1 MPRLFDFSATDGSD
15 RDLLGGKGA
24 GLARMTSLG
33 LPVPPGFT
41 ITTDV
46 CRIAMETGQVPDEL
60 WPEVRA
66 AVERLEQTCGRSF
79 GGGPAPL
86 LLSVRSGAKFSMP
99 GMMDTVLNLGIN
111 DDVVKALIEWSGDS
125 HFAWDAYRRFV
136 QMYGDVVLGVPDH
149 RFQDVLT
156 ELRRSR
162 GVEDDSELTAED
174 LETATTRFRDI
185 VEQER
190 PGELPE
196 DPLRQV
202 EGAITAVFLSW
213 NTKRAVE
220 YRRIHSIPDDLGTA
234 ANVQMMVF
242 GDLGDDSGT
251 GVCFT
256 RDPGTGEKVIYGD
269 YLPRAQG
276 EDVVAG
282 IRNTLTLDQLAGLHP
297 DCHRRLLEIMDGLE
311 NHYRDMC
318 DIEFTIERD
327 VLYILQTR
335 AGKRTAA
342 AAVKMAVA
350 MVGEGLIDRATAVTR
365 VEPASLE
372 QLHRPRLADRVDQSS
387 LLVVGVAASPGAAT
401 GAVVFSSEEAVE
413 QARNS
418 IDVILVRPETTPDD
432 IHGMAAAVG
441 ILTSQGGKTSHA
453 AVVARGMG
461 KPAVTGA
468 AKLQVDTGAA
478 IASAG
483 DREVRRGDVITID
496 GTSGIVYQGAIE
508 LVPPQVPPE
517 LDELLEW
524 ADELRSL
531 GVRANADTADD
542 AALSRRRGAEGIG
555 LARTEHMFLGERLS
569 IVQRVILSTDPSERE
584 EALTDLERQQVGDF
598 ESLLE
603 AMDGLPVVIRL
614 LDPPLHEFLPSRFE
628 LEHEMLRR
636 VRAGRPIDDLQAMS
650 DQVARWEEDN
660 PMLGL
665 RGVRLGLMLKDLYRM
680 QARAATTALTRRIQ
694 AGGNP
699 TSRS

>member
-1 MPRLFDFSATDGSD
+1 MPHLYDFSATDGSD

-46 CRIAMETGQVPDEL
+46 CRAAMATGAMPDDL
-60 WPEVRA
+60 WPEVED
-66 AVERLEQTCGRSF
+66 AVARLEKTSGRNLGS
-79 GGGPAPL
+79 GPAPL

-111 DDVVKALIEWSGDS
+111 DDVVKALIEWSGDP
-125 HFAWDAYRRFV
+125 HFGWDAYRRFV
-136 QMYGDVVLGVPDH
+136 QMYGDVVLGVPEH

-162 GVEDDSELTAED
+162 GVEDDSELSAED

-196 DPLRQV
+196 DPMEQV
-202 EGAITAVFLSW
+202 KGAITAVFLSW

-234 ANVQMMVF
+234 ANIQMMVF

-282 IRNTLTLDQLAGLHP
+282 IRNTLTLDQLADLHP
-297 DCHRRLLEIMDGLE
+297 ECHRRLLEIMDGLE
-311 NHYRDMC
+311 THYRDMC

-350 MVGEGLIDRATAVTR
+350 MVGEGLIDRETAVTR
-365 VEPASLE
+365 VEPDSLE
-372 QLHRPRLADRVDQSS
+372 QLHRPRIADRVKGSAS
-387 LLVVGVAASPGAAT
+387 LVVGVAASPGAAT
-401 GAVVFSSEEAVE
+401 GKVVFSSEEAVDAGE
-413 QARNS
+413 ER
-418 IDVILVRPETTPDD
+418 R
-432 IHGMAAAVG
+432 
-441 ILTSQGGKTSHA
+441 
-453 AVVARGMG
+453 RGHLG
-461 KPAVTGA
+461 
-468 AKLQVDTGAA
+468 
-478 IASAG
+478 SAG
-483 DREVRRGDVITID
+483 DHPGRHSRHGGGGRHPHQPGGQDITC
-496 GTSGIVYQGAIE
+496 
-508 LVPPQVPPE
+508 
-517 LDELLEW
+517 
-524 ADELRSL
+524 
-531 GVRANADTADD
+531 
-542 AALSRRRGAEGIG
+542 RRRGSWHGQ
-555 LARTEHMFLGERLS
+555 ARHHRGGQAAGRFRGGHRLHRECRYPSRRCDHHRRDVRSRLS
-569 IVQRVILSTDPSERE
+569 GR
-584 EALTDLERQQVGDF
+584 
-598 ESLLE
+598 
-603 AMDGLPVVIRL
+603 DGT
-614 LDPPLHEFLPSRFE
+614 
-628 LEHEMLRR
+628 
-636 VRAGRPIDDLQAMS
+636 RP
-650 DQVARWEEDN
+650 
-660 PMLGL
+660 
-665 RGVRLGLMLKDLYRM
+665 
-680 QARAATTALTRRIQ
+680 
-694 AGGNP
+694 AGGP
-699 TSRS
+699 PRAR